1 MMTKLQARGLLKI
14 GDVLCPGDGGRWP
27 RFSALPVAEI
37 APLLLA
43 EMDAQDRKDFLM
55 LLGVFGLLPSFAL
68 RALYR
73 IFELSAKYF
82 GVFRLL
88 RLGIRGFVFA
98 IYYSEEA
105 GCITELPY
113 SVNVPRIL

>member
-1 MMTKLQARGLLKI
+1 MMTRLQARGLLKI
-14 GDVLCPGDGGRWP
+14 GDVLCPGDGERWP

-37 APLLLA
+37 APVLLG
-43 EMDAQDRKDFLM
+43 EMDAQDRNDFLM
-55 LLGVFGLLPSFAL
+55 LLGLFGLLPGFL
-68 RALYR
+68 VHGLYGL
-73 IFELSAKYF
+73 IEKGAGSF

-88 RLGIRGFVFA
+88 RLGVRGFVFA